1 MNKNI
6 NENLLGQ
13 NTINDIE
20 ENKNENEVQ
29 LNPEEPENL
38 LKEKDPQN
46 LNNKI
51 QSNILDEKIFL
62 FPEARNRKMNDI
74 KSDISDASVNS
85 EKKLFK
91 VIYRKTH
98 NCQSKD
104 NITQSIITSF
114 INFLLKFINNIIFE
128 KLNKKDIFN
137 IGHEIKSK
145 IKLADILNL
154 KVKEILAFQSTNIIN
169 NKNEEQIQEIKKN
182 DSSLNKLFETPVIF
196 LFKDIYYNEKKI
208 KQINLMKYGIEGL
221 NFEINDEIPTYE
233 KLKERFKD
241 NLPKLKIMDE
251 VIQRFVN
258 HQKFKISK

>member
-1 MNKNI
+1 M
-6 NENLLGQ
+6 
-13 NTINDIE
+13 
-20 ENKNENEVQ
+20 
-29 LNPEEPENL
+29 
-38 LKEKDPQN
+38 
-46 LNNKI
+46 
-51 QSNILDEKIFL
+51 
-62 FPEARNRKMNDI
+62 
-74 KSDISDASVNS
+74 
-85 EKKLFK
+85 
-91 VIYRKTH
+91 
-98 NCQSKD
+98 
-104 NITQSIITSF
+104 
-114 INFLLKFINNIIFE
+114 LKFINNIIFE

-241 NLPKLKIMDE
+241 NLPKIKIMDE

>member
-1 MNKNI
+1 M
-6 NENLLGQ
+6 EQ

-29 LNPEEPENL
+29 LNPEETENL

-62 FPEARNRKMNDI
+62 FPEARNRKINDI

-85 EKKLFK
+85 EKIFK

-182 DSSLNKLFETPVIF
+182 DSSFNKLFETPVIF

-241 NLPKLKIMDE
+241 NLPKIKIMDE

>member
-1 MNKNI
+1 M
-6 NENLLGQ
+6 GQ

-20 ENKNENEVQ
+20 ENKNKNEVQ

-62 FPEARNRKMNDI
+62 FPEARNRKINDI

-85 EKKLFK
+85 EKIFK

-114 INFLLKFINNIIFE
+114 INFLLKFINNF
-128 KLNKKDIFN
+128 F
-137 IGHEIKSK
+137 SK
-145 IKLADILNL
+145 N
-154 KVKEILAFQSTNIIN
+154 
-169 NKNEEQIQEIKKN
+169 
-182 DSSLNKLFETPVIF
+182 
-196 LFKDIYYNEKKI
+196 
-208 KQINLMKYGIEGL
+208 
-221 NFEINDEIPTYE
+221 
-233 KLKERFKD
+233 
-241 NLPKLKIMDE
+241 
-251 VIQRFVN
+251 
-258 HQKFKISK
+258 

>member
-29 LNPEEPENL
+29 LNPEEPEDL
-38 LKEKDPQN
+38 LKEKDPQI

-62 FPEARNRKMNDI
+62 FPEAINRKMNDI

-85 EKKLFK
+85 EKKLFE

-196 LFKDIYYNEKKI
+196 YLKKSIIIKKKI
-208 KQINLMKYGIEGL
+208 KK
-221 NFEINDEIPTYE
+221 
-233 KLKERFKD
+233 
-241 NLPKLKIMDE
+241 
-251 VIQRFVN
+251 
-258 HQKFKISK
+258 